1 MSECAPFYRKYIQ
14 AVVSQ
19 ANLQKTALNRNF
31 VYGQLTKWLREQ
43 NIRLE
48 KEMFRAVLSACNQ
61 LADDY
66 LTSGS
71 EDIKAVSEKSRYF
84 HTFTGLDGL
93 HTDTK
98 QVKKYIT
105 DFWPVL
111 KECLDT
117 DKVLGDASLRSRR
130 VDVVC
135 VGRLFDSILEY
146 VADDK
151 KEQVVTLM
159 DEFMRCDLES

>member
-93 HTDTK
+93 HTD
-98 QVKKYIT
+98 
-105 DFWPVL
+105 FWPVL